1 MHFSQRGC
9 FSFAW
14 TAWFQ
19 GQNRPR
25 DVCMVGGKA
34 LFGQT
39 QLAAPADTLGSF
51 GRGGLKM
58 TVTQDPWQSV
68 PKEQA
73 LWHGAKG
80 MVVSLARRCPLWHL
94 CYWDIA
100 GSRGQARWWLSRW
113 YFSPKTSSKK
123 RHWCLRAL
131 CHLSYPWSASCKLYP
146 AAEGWSACTHCPVKK
161 AAFLR
166 CFPGCQENL
175 TKPNLS
181 DKYSIIVVSNK

>member
-14 TAWFQ
+14 TAWFE
-19 GQNRPR
+19 GQDRPR

-39 QLAAPADTLGSF
+39 QLAAPAGTLGSF
-51 GRGGLKM
+51 GGGGLKM

-68 PKEQA
+68 PKEKA
-73 LWHGAKG
+73 LWRGAKG
-80 MVVSLARRCPLWHL
+80 TVTLARRCPLWHL

-100 GSRGQARWWLSRW
+100 GGRGRARWWLSRW
-113 YFSPKTSSKK
+113 YLSPKTSSKK

-131 CHLSYPWSASCKLYP
+131 CHLSYPWSASCKTLSGCRGLRCMHTLP
-146 AAEGWSACTHCPVKK
+146 RKE
-161 AAFLR
+161 R
-166 CFPGCQENL
+166 CFPLVLSWVPEKSGQ
-175 TKPNLS
+175 TKS
-181 DKYSIIVVSNK
+181 VR